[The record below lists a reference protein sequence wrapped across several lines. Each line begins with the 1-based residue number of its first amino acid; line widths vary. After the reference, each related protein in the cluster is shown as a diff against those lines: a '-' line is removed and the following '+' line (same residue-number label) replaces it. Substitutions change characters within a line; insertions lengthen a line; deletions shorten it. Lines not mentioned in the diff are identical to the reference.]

1 MAKKEIVFSNPGA
14 LCALFRG
21 VPPSSGKLQATLV
34 ASPQVMPPQ
43 PVCTRS
49 ALHLAPARC
58 TIGQRT
64 ACGSLGDGCTA
75 LRNASAHALMRAV
88 PAPAHTQFIICTFW
102 SQNVRGLCNSY
113 VLEKHRPKH
122 RNQNIGLQNVQV
134 MPYVLASLS
143 RCEQLSS

>member
-1 MAKKEIVFSNPGA
+1 MYVY
-14 LCALFRG
+14 
-21 VPPSSGKLQATLV
+21 
-34 ASPQVMPPQ
+34 M
-43 PVCTRS
+43 
-49 ALHLAPARC
+49 
-58 TIGQRT
+58 
-64 ACGSLGDGCTA
+64 
-75 LRNASAHALMRAV
+75 
-88 PAPAHTQFIICTFW
+88 HTHFIICTFW